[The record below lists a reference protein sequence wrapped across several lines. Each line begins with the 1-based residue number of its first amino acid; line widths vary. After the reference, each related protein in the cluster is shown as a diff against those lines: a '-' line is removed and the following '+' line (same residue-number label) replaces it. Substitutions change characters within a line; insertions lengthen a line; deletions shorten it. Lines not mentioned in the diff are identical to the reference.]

1 MTAQNQKHSE
11 PEIAQLY
18 RSIGR
23 ADHKPGKVRRKPMQ
37 SEQQDIHDDSPSIA
51 LKIREEIAR
60 RRITRQQLA
69 DDARIS
75 LSTLEKAL
83 SGRRPFT
90 IATLVRLE
98 EALGMSLRGLP
109 ENTPPQRE
117 KITSLAPENLGSYAR
132 PAVSWIEGAYLTLRP
147 SFGDRDAVYAYRTEI
162 AWDDDTSSLAFR
174 EAERMDAD
182 FSQWGQ
188 VSIPHQSG
196 HIYLVTNR
204 HGQFR
209 LVVMSRPIINGE
221 MHGILTTLLAG
232 RGAQLT
238 PVSTPIAFIPIDN
251 GEKHHFGRIAKGHPA
266 FERYSSSLRRTVEE
280 PFALFP
286 PFAR

>member
-1 MTAQNQKHSE
+1 MN
-11 PEIAQLY
+11 L
-18 RSIGR
+18 RSTGE
-23 ADHKPGKVRRKPMQ
+23 KLMQ
-37 SEQQDIHDDSPSIA
+37 SEQQSINDDSPSIA
-51 LKIREEIAR
+51 LRIREEIAR
-60 RRITRQQLA
+60 RHITRQQLA

-98 EALGMSLRGLP
+98 EALGMSLRGMP
-109 ENTPPQRE
+109 DQQNIVRE
-117 KITSLAPENLGSYAR
+117 TITSLAPQNLGSYAR

-147 SFGDRDAVYAYRTEI
+147 SFGDPAAVYAYRTEI

-209 LVVMSRPIINGE
+209 LVVVSRPLIGGE
-221 MHGILTTLLAG
+221 MHGILTTLQAG

-238 PVSTPIAFIPIDN
+238 PVSTPIALIPIDN
-251 GEKHHFGRIAKGHPA
+251 GKKHHFGRISKGHPA
-266 FERYSSSLRRTVEE
+266 FDRYSAALRRTVEE
-280 PFALFP
+280 PFALFL
-286 PFAR
+286 PFGR

>member
-1 MTAQNQKHSE
+1 MASEAQVTTDDSL
-11 PEIAQLY
+11 EIAL
-18 RSIGR
+18 R
-23 ADHKPGKVRRKPMQ
+23 V
-37 SEQQDIHDDSPSIA
+37 
-51 LKIREEIAR
+51 REEIAR

-98 EALGMSLRGLP
+98 EALGISLRARP
-109 ENTPPQRE
+109 ENDLADNETR
-117 KITSLAPENLGSYAR
+117 TFLAPETLGSYAR
-132 PAVSWIEGAYLTLRP
+132 PAVTWLEGAYLTLRP
-147 SFGDRDAVYAYRTEI
+147 SFGDAGAVYAYRTEI
-162 AWDDDTSSLAFR
+162 TWDEASSSLAFR
-174 EAERMDAD
+174 EGERLDAA
-182 FSQWGQ
+182 FTQWGQ

-209 LVVMSRPIINGE
+209 LIVVSRPLINGE
-221 MHGILTTLLAG
+221 MHGILTTLQAG

-238 PVSTPIAFIPIDN
+238 PVSTPIALIPVTN
-251 GEKHHFGRIAKGHPA
+251 GHKPHFGRITRGHPA
-266 FERYSSSLRRTVEE
+266 YETYSAALRRTVDE
-280 PFALFP
+280 PFALFLTP
-286 PFAR
+286 RK

>member
-1 MTAQNQKHSE
+1 MPSE
-11 PEIAQLY
+11 LQTT
-18 RSIGR
+18 
-23 ADHKPGKVRRKPMQ
+23 V
-37 SEQQDIHDDSPSIA
+37 DDSPAIS
-51 LKIREEIAR
+51 LRIREEIAR

-98 EALGMSLRGLP
+98 QALSISLRGKSTP
-109 ENTPPQRE
+109 ESPATE
-117 KITSLAPENLGSYAR
+117 TVTSLAPETLGSYAR
-132 PAVSWIEGAYLTLRP
+132 PAVSWIEGDYLTLRP
-147 SFGDRDAVYAYRTEI
+147 SFGDQSAVYAYRTEI
-162 AWDDDTSSLAFR
+162 AWDEESSSLAFR
-174 EAERMDAD
+174 EANRMDRA
-182 FSQWGQ
+182 FTQWGQ

-209 LVVMSRPIINGE
+209 LIVVSRPLINGE
-221 MHGILTTLLAG
+221 MHGILTTLQAG

-238 PVSTPIAFIPIDN
+238 PVSTPIALIPIAP
-251 GEKHHFGRIAKGHPA
+251 GRKPHFGRIPKGHPA
-266 FERYSSSLRRTVEE
+266 YEGYSAELRRTIDE
-280 PFALFP
+280 PFALFLAP
-286 PFAR
+286 RR

>member
-1 MTAQNQKHSE
+1 MASDQHVS
-11 PEIAQLY
+11 
-18 RSIGR
+18 G
-23 ADHKPGKVRRKPMQ
+23 
-37 SEQQDIHDDSPSIA
+37 DDSLA
-51 LKIREEIAR
+51 VAMRIREEIAR
-60 RRITRQQLA
+60 RHITRQQLA

-98 EALGMSLRGLP
+98 EALGLSLRGRP
-109 ENTPPQRE
+109 GNPAMMTET
-117 KITSLAPENLGSYAR
+117 ITSLAPENLGSYAR

-147 SFGDRDAVYAYRTEI
+147 SFGDASAVYAYCTEI
-162 AWDDDTSSLAFR
+162 AWDEDNSSLSFR
-174 EAERMDAD
+174 EAERVDAD
-182 FSQWGQ
+182 FTQWGQ

-209 LVVMSRPIINGE
+209 LIVVSRPLINGE
-221 MHGILTTLLAG
+221 MLGILTTLQAG

-238 PVSTPIAFIPIDN
+238 PVSTPIALIPIDD
-251 GEKHHFGRIAKGHPA
+251 KKKIHFGRIAKGHPA
-266 FERYSSSLRRTVEE
+266 FENYSAALHRTVDE
-280 PFALFP
+280 PFALLLP
-286 PFAR
+286 PRR

>member
-1 MTAQNQKHSE
+1 
-11 PEIAQLY
+11 
-18 RSIGR
+18 
-23 ADHKPGKVRRKPMQ
+23 MQ
-37 SEQQDIHDDSPSIA
+37 SEQQAINDDSPSIA
-51 LKIREEIAR
+51 LRIREEIAR
-60 RRITRQQLA
+60 RHITRQQLA

-98 EALGMSLRGLP
+98 EALGMSLRGIASNGNAP
-109 ENTPPQRE
+109 IERE
-117 KITSLAPENLGSYAR
+117 TITSLAPQNLGSYAR

-147 SFGDRDAVYAYRTEI
+147 SFGDPDAVYAYRTEI
-162 AWDDDTSSLAFR
+162 GWDDDTSSLAFR

-209 LVVMSRPIINGE
+209 LVVVSRPLISGE
-221 MHGILTTLLAG
+221 MHGILTTLQAG

-238 PVSTPIAFIPIDN
+238 PVSTPIALIPIDN
-251 GEKHHFGRIAKGHPA
+251 SKKHYFGRISKGHPA
-266 FERYSSSLRRTVEE
+266 FEGYSAALRRTVEE
-280 PFALFP
+280 PFALFL
-286 PFAR
+286 PFGK